1 MCLQIV
7 FFAHETKSKGR
18 ENAHKKFGDGEIA
31 FDKIQVTVL
40 KNSQAVMIAEGMA
53 RAAIFLFHG
62 KRK

>member
-1 MCLQIV
+1 MNVLYDLQ
-7 FFAHETKSKGR
+7 AR
-18 ENAHKKFGDGEIA
+18 DGEIA

-40 KNSQAVMIAEGMA
+40 KNSVTEMQAVMIAEGMA